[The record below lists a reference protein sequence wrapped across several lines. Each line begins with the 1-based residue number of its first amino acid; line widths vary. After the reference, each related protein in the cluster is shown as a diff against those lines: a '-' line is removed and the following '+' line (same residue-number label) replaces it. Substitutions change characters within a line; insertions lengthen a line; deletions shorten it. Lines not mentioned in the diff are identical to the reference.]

1 MAMSGGKPFHRRG
14 FLQRTGLAGAGLA
27 AGPLVMGQA
36 PRFRSVALVADRSD
50 PVAVSPPVQR
60 ALAELK
66 QALSAAGYRVLRRE
80 RIEQAGKGELCIV
93 AVGGTSPV
101 AAKFLASAGPSQPPV
116 ADSFALFETAVA
128 GRRAIISVGA
138 DARGLMYAL
147 FALTDRILM
156 PAPLEIE
163 APVLKRP
170 ANQVRSVMRQFIS
183 ELYDKPWFY
192 DRAMWP
198 RYLSM
203 LAAQRFNRFHLAFGL
218 GYDTLKNVE
227 DSYLLFLYPFLLAVP
242 GYDVRA
248 TNLPNAERD
257 RNLQTLR
264 FISEEATACGLDF
277 QLGVWMHGYQII
289 DSPRAKHLIEG
300 LTPENHAPYCRDA
313 LAATLKAL
321 PAVSSVALR
330 IHGESGIAEG
340 SYDFWKTVFD
350 GVAGCGRTVE
360 IDLHAKGIDAK
371 MIDIALATGMPVNV
385 SPKFSAEHLGLPYHQ
400 ADIRPSEIPTASQ
413 VGKGLMSLSEGQRSF
428 TRYGYADLM
437 RDDRR
442 YSVRPR
448 VFAGTQR
455 ILASGNAA
463 AGAAYARAFQ
473 FCGMT
478 GADLM
483 EPLTCRGRRGS
494 GIPGTRRSGYVNAKL
509 EPEYDWQK
517 YEYWYRS
524 FGRTM
529 FDPNSDP
536 QVFQM
541 PLGTSA
547 AALQSALEN
556 ASRILPIVTTAH
568 LPSAAC
574 DAYWPE
580 IYWNQPMAAEPNP
593 NPYGDTPSP
602 KMFQNA
608 TALDPQLFSSCSE
621 FAGELLGERSG
632 KYSPFEVALWLE
644 KFAAA
649 AETGL
654 KATGKPKSVDALRTV
669 IDAEVQVLLARFF
682 AAKLRA
688 GVFCAIHDRSGDR
701 ESLATG
707 LTAYRTARAH
717 WAEIIERTKGVYA
730 PDLSVSD
737 RFTERGQ
744 WSNRLA
750 DIDADIAALEAKLPA
765 AAAGTD
771 SNLLKAMIEV
781 VTVRK
786 PLAATHT
793 PPGGLTP
800 KQALTLDI
808 AAAGQFSMARLWY
821 RHVNHAERWVSA
833 EMTDNSGT
841 YHASIPAQYTD
852 SPYPL
857 QYYFEFRAAPDEAW
871 LHPGFDEALLNQPY
885 AVLRRV

>member
-1 MAMSGGKPFHRRG
+1 MAMNGGNPIHRRG
-14 FLQRTGLAGAGLA
+14 FLRRTGLAGAGLA

-36 PRFRSVALVADRSD
+36 PRTRSVALVADRLD
-50 PVAVSPPVQR
+50 PVAESPPLQR

-93 AVGGTSPV
+93 AADGTSQATPG
-101 AAKFLASAGPSQPPV
+101 FLAAAGLSRPPV
-116 ADSFALFETAVA
+116 ADSFALFETAIA
-128 GRRAIISVGA
+128 GRRAIVALGA
-138 DARGLMYAL
+138 DARGLTYAL
-147 FALTDRILM
+147 FDLTDRVLM
-156 PAPLEIE
+156 QSPLEIE
-163 APVLKRP
+163 EPVLKRRS
-170 ANQVRSVMRQFIS
+170 NQVRSVMRQFVS
-183 ELYDKPWFY
+183 ETLDKPWFY
-192 DRAMWP
+192 DRTMWP

-203 LAAQRFNRFHLAFGL
+203 LATQRFNRFHLAFGL
-218 GYDTLKNVE
+218 GYDALKNVE

-248 TNLPNAERD
+248 TSLADAERD
-257 RNLQTLR
+257 RNLATLR
-264 FISEEATACGLDF
+264 FICEETVACGLDF
-277 QLGVWMHGYQII
+277 QLGVWMHGYQLI
-289 DSPRAKHLIEG
+289 DSPRAKYLIEG
-300 LTPENHAPYCRDA
+300 LTAENHALYCRDA
-313 LAATLKAL
+313 LTATLKAL

-330 IHGESGIAEG
+330 IHGESGVAEG

-350 GVAGCGRTVE
+350 GVARCGRTVE

-463 AGAAYARAFQ
+463 AGTAYARAFQ

-494 GIPGTRRSGYVNAKL
+494 GIPGTRRSGYLSARM
-509 EPEYDWQK
+509 EPKYDWEK

-529 FDPNSDP
+529 FDPDSDP
-536 QVFQM
+536 GGFQM
-541 PLGTSA
+541 PLSKSA
-547 AALQSALEN
+547 RALQSALEN
-556 ASRILPIVTTAH
+556 ASRILPLVTSAH
-568 LPSAAC
+568 SESAAC
-574 DAYWPE
+574 DLYWPE
-580 IYWNQPMAAEPNP
+580 IYWNMPLASEAPAVFF
-593 NPYGDTPSP
+593 DAPSP
-602 KMFQNA
+602 KTFQNV
-608 TALDPQLFSSCSE
+608 TALDPQMFSSCSE
-621 FAGELLGERSG
+621 FAGELLGARSG

-649 AETGL
+649 AEIGL
-654 KATGKPKSVDALRTV
+654 KVAGKPKSVDALRTV
-669 IDAEVQVLLARFF
+669 IDAEIQVVLARFF

-717 WAEIIERTKGVYA
+717 WAKIIERTKGIYA
-730 PDLSVSD
+730 SDLSVSD

-750 DIDADIAALEAKLPA
+750 DIDADIAALEAKLA
-765 AAAGTD
+765 SAAAGAD
-771 SNLLKAMIEV
+771 SNLLKTMIEV
-781 VTVRK
+781 VTARP
-786 PLAATHT
+786 PLTATHM
-793 PPGGLTP
+793 PPAGFTP
-800 KQALTLDI
+800 KQVVALEI
-808 AAAGQFSMARLWY
+808 AAARKLTSALLWY
-821 RHVNHAERWVSA
+821 RHVNQAERWIST
-833 EMTDNSGT
+833 EMIADGGA
-841 YHASIPAQYTD
+841 YRAAIPAVYTD

-857 QYYFEFRAAPDEAW
+857 QYYFEFRAAPEKAW
-871 LHPGFDEALLNQPY
+871 LHPGFDADLLNQPY
-885 AVLRRV
+885 FVLRRD